1 MKRLFLLMIPLLA
14 GLVSCNDTESENTTV
29 PTPTPG
35 ETTYAVTYEVGSPS
49 LLDANTEGFDNL
61 LFYDLTVSY
70 KNADG
75 TMTEN
80 VVVDSYPW
88 SVTLNDVKA
97 PFEAQI
103 SVNASLKEKE
113 AIVTDKTSFNITSL
127 NNVNISYTSSD
138 NKSYSDKTTS
148 SLKGISLDNAYRY
161 LSSTIEKYNGKVV
174 TLAVPYQ
181 Q

>member
-1 MKRLFLLMIPLLA
+1 MKHLFLLMIPLLA
-14 GLVSCNDTESENTTV
+14 GLVSYDENENDNTDILTS
-29 PTPTPG
+29 TTG
-35 ETTYAVTYEVGSPS
+35 ETTYTVTYEVGSLG
-49 LLDANTEGFDNL
+49 LLDANITGFDNL

-103 SVNASLKEKE
+103 SVNATLKEKE
-113 AIVTDKTSFNITSL
+113 AIVTDKTTFNITGL
-127 NNVNISYTSSD
+127 NNVNISYTSSNND
-138 NKSYSDKTTS
+138 THSNKTTS
-148 SLKGISLDNAYRY
+148 SIKGLSLDNAYRY
-161 LSSTIEKYNGKVV
+161 LTSSVEKYNGKVV